1 MAAELSTAP
10 TPGVDRPR
18 ARDADRA
25 LYGTLIRLRLRLWK
39 AAVTGRV
46 LDIIGFIAGIIGA
59 LWIVAMVAAAVV
71 GSAFL
76 DATWSSAVLVLLAGT
91 LVLSWWVVPLLA
103 FGIEDSMPASRFAL
117 LPVSARRL
125 HPGLALAGLF
135 TMPALTSAVISL
147 VLAGGVAVEALR
159 HGAGSGWA
167 LAAIVLA
174 PIGALAT
181 FLLAVLL
188 PRAVAAAQH
197 VGGGRSRRAREFG
210 GILTFV
216 VLMGGFFLLYGW
228 FIGQSTTTG
237 FSFDASSVRGLV
249 EPIVGVLGWTL
260 GAGIGAPV
268 ALLQGDLL
276 GAVLRLIVLA
286 VPFPLLWAWWRRSI
300 AGALVTAGEGSGQS
314 AAVGDSTFVPRFLPQ
329 TPVGAVAARSLKYWK
344 RDTRYLGGG
353 LVTPLML
360 VFFVVVSLLSPEMAF
375 LGPVGILIAAGMAGS
390 VLGNDLGLDGRAHW
404 THLVSGISGRADLTG
419 RAIASILVN
428 GPLIVL
434 GGILLCLLTGQAEL
448 LSPVVLGGAGM
459 VLASHGTVL
468 LVSVILPFRAQE
480 PGGNPFKNSSG
491 NSLNAFLG
499 SFGMMLGVWVPQLPA
514 LALAIVG
521 LVIDST
527 LLVQLSGPV
536 ALVLGTVSLLVLLRI
551 GGNLLDRRRPQVF
564 TVVREWAV

>member
-1 MAAELSTAP
+1 MAAELNLAAAP
-10 TPGVDRPR
+10 DVDRPR
-18 ARDADRA
+18 TRDADRA
-25 LYGTLIRLRLRLWK
+25 LYRTLVRLRLRLWK

-46 LDIIGFIAGIIGA
+46 LDIVGMIFGIIGA
-59 LWIVAMVAAAVV
+59 LWIIGMVATAVV

-76 DATWSSAVLVLLAGT
+76 DATWSPAIPVLLGGA
-91 LVLSWWVVPLLA
+91 LVLSWWVVPLFA

-117 LPVSARRL
+117 LPVAPRRL

-135 TMPALTSAVISL
+135 TMPAITSAVISL
-147 VLAGGVAVEALR
+147 LLAGGVVVEASR
-159 HGAGSGWA
+159 HGAGAGWT
-167 LAAIVLA
+167 LAAILLA
-174 PIGALAT
+174 PIGAVAT

-188 PRAVAAAQH
+188 PRAIAAAQH
-197 VGGGRSRRAREFG
+197 VGGGRSRRAREIG
-210 GILTFV
+210 GIITFV
-216 VLMGGFFLLYGW
+216 ALMGGFFLIYGW
-228 FIGQSTTTG
+228 FIGGTVDDGLRIDSA
-237 FSFDASSVRGLV
+237 DVRDLV
-249 EPIVGVLGWTL
+249 EPIVSVLGWTL

-268 ALLQGDLL
+268 ALLQGNLL
-276 GAVLRLIVLA
+276 GALLRLIVLA
-286 VPFPLLWAWWRRSI
+286 IPFPLLWAWWRHSV

-314 AAVGDSTFVPRFLPQ
+314 AAVGDSAFVPRFLPQ

-360 VFFVVVSLLSPEMAF
+360 VFFVVISLASPEMAF

-404 THLVSGISGRADLTG
+404 AHLVSGISGRADLTG

-428 GPLIVL
+428 APLILV
-434 GGILLCLLTGQAEL
+434 GGVLLCVLTGQTEL
-448 LSPVVLGGAGM
+448 LSPVVLGGAGL

-480 PGGNPFKNSSG
+480 PGGNPFKNTSG

-499 SFGMMLGVWVPQLPA
+499 SFGMMLGVWVPQIPA

-521 LVIDST
+521 LVIDSA

-551 GGNLLDRRRPQVF
+551 GGRLLDRRRPQVF
-564 TVVREWAV
+564 AVVREWAV